1 MAARPPRRNDT
12 GLVRPYRP
20 KPDDFRD
27 RYIEMGWDG
36 LDEHYRCNWRCIRR
50 WIMEEGREQLRAARA
65 AAVAAA
71 HRDRRNARTYAE
83 RVAGEDGDRA
93 TPSTGAI

>member
-1 MAARPPRRNDT
+1 MAARLPRRNDT

-20 KPDDFRD
+20 KPHDFRD

-50 WIMEEGREQLRAARA
+50 WINEEGREDLVAARA
-65 AAVAAA
+65 DAVRRRAA
-71 HRDRRNARTYAE
+71 DRRRKLETH
-83 RVAGEDGDRA
+83 RSSG
-93 TPSTGAI
+93 

>member
-50 WIMEEGREQLRAARA
+50 WIDEEGREDLVAARA
-65 AAVAAA
+65 DAVRRRAA
-71 HRDRRNARTYAE
+71 DRRRNCR
-83 RVAGEDGDRA
+83 
-93 TPSTGAI
+93 S

>member
-1 MAARPPRRNDT
+1 MAARPPRHNDT

-50 WIMEEGREQLRAARA
+50 WIDEEGRADLVAARA
-65 AAVAAA
+65 DAVRRRAA
-71 HRDRRNARTYAE
+71 DRRRE
-83 RVAGEDGDRA
+83 LKMHR
-93 TPSTGAI
+93 SSS